1 MLYAGLVAGMIA
13 ENLAAHAIGVDAI
26 RVFIATLILIPPA
39 IVGARLLYV
48 AAHWKLYRA
57 TPGRIWNR
65 QEGGMAMYGGMPV
78 MLLLSVPVLRMLGL
92 GLGAFWDEASFTILT
107 TMVFAK
113 TGCLLNGCCAGRPSR
128 SWLAVRLSDCRG
140 VTEKRIPVQ
149 CMEAGW
155 AALVLAAAGT
165 LLGRLPFPGALFLI
179 VAVLYAAGRWALEF
193 LREPEPGAR
202 GISMGH
208 AISALTVISAAAILV
223 VRWPR

>member
-1 MLYAGLVAGMIA
+1 
-13 ENLAAHAIGVDAI
+13 
-26 RVFIATLILIPPA
+26 
-39 IVGARLLYV
+39 
-48 AAHWKLYRA
+48 
-57 TPGRIWNR
+57 
-65 QEGGMAMYGGMPV
+65 
-78 MLLLSVPVLRMLGL
+78 
-92 GLGAFWDEASFTILT
+92 
-107 TMVFAK
+107 
-113 TGCLLNGCCAGRPSR
+113 
-128 SWLAVRLSDCRG
+128 
-140 VTEKRIPVQ
+140 
-149 CMEAGW
+149 MEAGW